1 LTNGQTDKID
11 LKPEMKSN
19 FIIEITHIL
28 KKFQD
33 KKILL
38 LLWMFSFASLMNAQ
52 KVEIAA
58 KIDSSNILVGDQV
71 HLRIDVKQSPNLSVL
86 FPQFK
91 DTITRAIEI
100 LEEQDKDTT
109 WITNTEIHVE
119 KDYLVTSF
127 DSGFHY
133 VPPMKFIVE
142 SANRKDSMQS
152 RPLSLTVHTMP
163 VDTLT
168 EILDIKG
175 PYEAPLSFAELV
187 PYIAIGLLIVFI
199 ILLAYFV
206 IKKRKKNEPVFK
218 RQKPLEPPHVA
229 ALRELNALSE
239 KKLWQQGRLK
249 EYYSLLTE
257 IIRKYIE
264 GRYQVHAM
272 EQTSDEIIEALMKHD
287 IPNEAFDELKSLLT
301 LADFVKF
308 AKATPLPEENDRSFH
323 QAYNFVRRT
332 KYIETNAEDEKEEGE
347 TITKNNAEEGSQDGH
362 ENKIEEGNQD
372 VHEKSIETDDQ
383 NGHKKTTEKD
393 NQRGHKKNTEK
404 GSQNGHEESGEN
416 EKEQ

>member
-1 LTNGQTDKID
+1 MNSNIIAKIINN
-11 LKPEMKSN
+11 LK
-19 FIIEITHIL
+19 T
-28 KKFQD
+28 FQD

-38 LLWMFSFASLMNAQ
+38 LLGMFSFASFMNAQ
-52 KVEIAA
+52 KVEIAT
-58 KIDSSNILVGDQV
+58 KIDSSNILIGDQV
-71 HLRIDVKQSPNLSVL
+71 HLRIDVKQSPKLRVL
-86 FPQFK
+86 FPAFN
-91 DTITRAIEI
+91 DTITGEIEI

-109 WITNTEIHVE
+109 WLTNKEIQIE

-142 SANRKDSMQS
+142 SANRKDTIQS

-168 EILDIKG
+168 EILDIKA

-199 ILLAYFV
+199 ILLAYFI

-218 RQKPLEPPHVA
+218 RQKPLEPPHVV

-239 KKLWQQGRLK
+239 KKLWQQGRVK
-249 EYYSLLTE
+249 EYHSLLTE
-257 IIRKYIE
+257 IIRRYIE
-264 GRYQVHAM
+264 RRYQVHAM
-272 EQTSDEIIEALMKHD
+272 EQTSDEIIEALMNHD
-287 IPNEAFDELKSLLT
+287 IPGEAFDELKALLS

-308 AKATPLPEENDRSFH
+308 AKATPLPEENDKSYQ

-332 KYIETNAEDEKEEGE
+332 KYIETTDEDEKEEKAKN
-347 TITKNNAEEGSQDGH
+347 KNNTEEGSHD
-362 ENKIEEGNQD
+362 ENKKEIDESSQD
-372 VHEKSIETDDQ
+372 DHQNSI
-383 NGHKKTTEKD
+383 
-393 NQRGHKKNTEK
+393 
-404 GSQNGHEESGEN
+404 
-416 EKEQ
+416 